1 MNRTTLLFL
10 LCLLTLQSHAGG
22 RLSRPVIFDTD
33 RQAEAS
39 EASAPHSTKSK
50 KEKKNKQKEADEE
63 PEHKWQRLPQEEQQE
78 LTHYL
83 QDFVRERGSNQML
96 LGLRGDA
103 VSERIAFLHDKY
115 GTKFFL
121 VVRQSCAHL
130 VEPRVLAF
138 TIGGRYGSVSH
149 PQPFMKMVEAYDSTL
164 LLMSR
169 DSLPAETSLRKVCP
183 ADRIIPL
190 LRSIAWGQFPVTGLY
205 PWQTEPY
212 LSGCGAVA
220 LAQVM
225 FFYRHPDA
233 ARGTCSYDTQD
244 GHHVDVSLEGIP
256 IRWNKMKDH
265 YSRTDRDTAAIAGL
279 VKMCG
284 LALRSS
290 YGPKG
295 TSTLMRYYRPA
306 LTEHFA
312 YADSARFIHKGTEG
326 ELVEQVRCEVRA
338 GRPCILCD
346 NNHIFVCDGIFDEFL
361 HFNLGWSGVS
371 NGWFRTIVPGEPLS
385 GATLIHSA
393 IVGIQPKK

>member
-1 MNRTTLLFL
+1 MVTFNSQVDGYYF
-10 LCLLTLQSHAGG
+10 G
-22 RLSRPVIFDTD
+22 
-33 RQAEAS
+33 
-39 EASAPHSTKSK
+39 
-50 KEKKNKQKEADEE
+50 ADA
-63 PEHKWQRLPQEEQQE
+63 
-78 LTHYL
+78 
-83 QDFVRERGSNQML
+83 
-96 LGLRGDA
+96 LR
-103 VSERIAFLHDKY
+103 Y
-115 GTKFFL
+115 
-121 VVRQSCAHL
+121 
-130 VEPRVLAF
+130 
-138 TIGGRYGSVSH
+138 
-149 PQPFMKMVEAYDSTL
+149 
-164 LLMSR
+164 
-169 DSLPAETSLRKVCP
+169 KV
-183 ADRIIPL
+183 AKT
-190 LRSIAWGQFPVTGLY
+190 V
-205 PWQTEPY
+205 
-212 LSGCGAVA
+212 
-220 LAQVM
+220 
-225 FFYRHPDA
+225 
-233 ARGTCSYDTQD
+233 QD